1 MDLGTML
8 YNNLKDITW
17 STTSLPLDQ
26 LVSSYRLPQIVKL
39 DNGQVVEGLR
49 DNDYLLIHSCRQWTT
64 ITAHSLEEG
73 HYVIGPKIEIPVH
86 YEGQFKL
93 LEQDRDVKEPVQY
106 FNSVEEVA
114 KAFPERVYVMEEI
127 TFNVKMAS
135 GECNEDTEV
144 YNITLSTGDELT
156 LMGQAEILYAKTSKE
171 KSRFNTI
178 FKKIGKLNSISK
190 MGRGKMPCL
199 ICMNHRTNESIS
211 LPFQCKGRFSTCSP
225 TELQMQDGEHTIRD
239 IVEKTRLPVNVT
251 VPGSPPRNQHD
262 LHLIREGHRY
272 KLVNVQTKTV
282 VVCCILRSSK
292 IIPVHFPFH
301 MAMPRFIVPEELLQ
315 GELWLDTMVHR
326 WFSFCQEQFDIDDYS
341 RAVRDVRAD
350 WNDDGKSPKKCSG
363 NGSCGGS
370 GGGSCTSNG
379 GPNHTQIPSSLS
391 YARDELTQSFH
402 RLSVCV
408 YGSNLHGNSE
418 VNLQGCMAFCGDW
431 ALLPS
436 DNNPPDSGESEHFF
450 PELLDNPSP
459 QPSHNRADVPYE
471 ELWLDHLRGQVQKPA
486 ISEGIRGVGSCC
498 GTSAA
503 LSYPTSCPL
512 VAVASPDVSLT
523 PPPVPPKSEAVREE
537 CRLLNAPPIPPRSS
551 KQMPL
556 VPILSKSLQQDAR
569 CPSPTL
575 SYYSSGLHN
584 IGACEPEAAE
594 PQDHSCYPCANWAKS
609 SCTEPEAALPSGSLP
624 SDLLASRLSWPN
636 NFSGGETHSTDE
648 FQPASCRS
656 YYSYPRKRS
665 LNAPK
670 ACTSSLVDFDGREHS
685 QDFNLQTSLNQFC
698 TKSSSYNSEMY
709 RDKPIEESNTKQS
722 LSCPILPPRTSKTNA
737 TKTCRD
743 TFPGS
748 FCKSE
753 QEPLREPLS
762 SSPPQHGEGTKESPS
777 SSATP
782 NSPPLCPAAQWQPP
796 SSLAGLSIEEV
807 SKSLRFI
814 GLPDDIASLF
824 VSEKIDGNL
833 LLQLTEE
840 ILSEDFKLSK
850 LQVKKLL
857 QFING
862 WRPKI

>member
-8 YNNLKDITW
+8 YNNLKDVTW

-26 LVSSYRLPQIVKL
+26 FVSAYRLPQIVKL
-39 DNGQVVEGLR
+39 DNGQLVEGLR

-190 MGRGKMPCL
+190 IGRGKMPCL

-225 TELQMQDGEHTIRD
+225 LELQMQDGEHTIRN

-251 VPGSPPRNQHD
+251 VPSSPPRNQHD

-272 KLVNVQTKTV
+272 KLVNIQTKTV
-282 VVCCILRSSK
+282 VVCCILRSNK

-301 MAMPRFIVPEELLQ
+301 MAMPRFIIPEELLQ

-341 RAVRDVRAD
+341 RAVRDVRTD
-350 WNDDGKSPKKCSG
+350 WNDDGKSPKKSSG
-363 NGSCGGS
+363 NGSCSGSSGGS
-370 GGGSCTSNG
+370 GGSNG
-379 GPNHTQIPSSLS
+379 CPNHMQIPSSLT

-418 VNLQGCMAFCGDW
+418 VNLQGCMTLCGDW

-436 DNNPPDSGESEHFF
+436 DSIPSDSGENEHFF
-450 PELLDNPSP
+450 PELLDSTSQ
-459 QPSHNRADVPYE
+459 QPSLNKSDLPYE
-471 ELWLDHLRGQVQKPA
+471 ELWLDHLRGQIPKSSL
-486 ISEGIRGVGSCC
+486 SEGIRGINNGCS
-498 GTSAA
+498 TTAA
-503 LSYPTSCPL
+503 LSYPIACPL
-512 VAVASPDVSLT
+512 VAVTSSDVSLT
-523 PPPVPPKSEAVREE
+523 PPPVPPKSEAVKEE
-537 CRLLNAPPIPPRSS
+537 CRLLNAPPIPPRSL
-551 KQMPL
+551 KQMPS
-556 VPILSKSLQQDAR
+556 VPILSKPRQQETR
-569 CPSPTL
+569 SPSPTL

-584 IGACEPEAAE
+584 ISGASEQEAPD
-594 PQDHSCYPCANWAKS
+594 PQEHMCYPCNWGKS
-609 SCTEPEAALPSGSLP
+609 NSTEPSTTLPSGSLP
-624 SDLLASRLSWPN
+624 SDGMSSRLSWPN
-636 NFSGGETHSTDE
+636 NFTGGESHGMDE
-648 FQPASCRS
+648 FLPASCRS

-665 LNAPK
+665 PSTPK
-670 ACTSSLVDFDGREHS
+670 TCSSSLVDFDSREHAHCS
-685 QDFNLQTSLNQFC
+685 NDFRLQKASLNQFC

-709 RDKPIEESNTKQS
+709 RDKPIEECNTKQS
-722 LSCPILPPRTSKTNA
+722 LSCPILPPRTPKSNA
-737 TKTCRD
+737 TKTCTD
-743 TFPGS
+743 ALTGPV
-748 FCKSE
+748 CDSE
-753 QEPLREPLS
+753 QET
-762 SSPPQHGEGTKESPS
+762 EGTKEIYSISNSLTPNCPS
-777 SSATP
+777 ISAT
-782 NSPPLCPAAQWQPP
+782 AQWQPP

-814 GLPDDIASLF
+814 GLPDDIVSLF

-850 LQVKKLL
+850 LQVKKLM